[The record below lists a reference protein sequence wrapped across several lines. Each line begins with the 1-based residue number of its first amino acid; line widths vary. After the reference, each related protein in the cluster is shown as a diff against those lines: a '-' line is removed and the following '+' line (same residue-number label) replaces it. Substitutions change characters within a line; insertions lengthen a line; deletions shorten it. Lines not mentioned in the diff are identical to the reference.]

1 MQGSRGKAPCSTPWL
16 ATPIALVSFL
26 SAAGASFPWAR
37 KPAIATL
44 KSGSPPEA
52 NEQWIRRVLFCCHLP
67 VHVWWEKLKQTHEWI
82 RCQKM
87 SNYGLQNYHLS
98 GLWMEKCRGTLYRC
112 SLQLIP
118 ESLISR
124 EKGKGANPPEQ
135 SSTAV
140 EDAGSPDP
148 IVSSSLGAVC
158 ALYFKTPCLMEDS
171 KRYSAIHYIDCLCLL
186 SAPWG

>member
-1 MQGSRGKAPCSTPWL
+1 
-16 ATPIALVSFL
+16 
-26 SAAGASFPWAR
+26 
-37 KPAIATL
+37 
-44 KSGSPPEA
+44 
-52 NEQWIRRVLFCCHLP
+52 
-67 VHVWWEKLKQTHEWI
+67 
-82 RCQKM
+82 
-87 SNYGLQNYHLS
+87 
-98 GLWMEKCRGTLYRC
+98 MEKCRGTLYRC

-186 SAPWG
+186 SAP